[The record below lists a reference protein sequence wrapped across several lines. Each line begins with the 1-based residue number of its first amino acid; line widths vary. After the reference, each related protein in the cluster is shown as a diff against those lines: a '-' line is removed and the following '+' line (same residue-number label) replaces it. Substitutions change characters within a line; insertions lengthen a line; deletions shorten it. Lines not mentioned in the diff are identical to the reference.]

1 MPTTCFH
8 LCKIIK
14 QRKLIFDDRKL
25 INDIPGPGVGA
36 GRDCKGESEDFPGRQ
51 EIHCLVVVDFI
62 GMYAIFKS
70 H

>member
-1 MPTTCFH
+1 MGGGA
-8 LCKIIK
+8 INGS
-14 QRKLIFDDRKL
+14 

-36 GRDCKGESEDFPGRQ
+36 GKDCKGESENFLGRQ